1 MDGAISAS
9 TKKKKTLVKK
19 VYDVWA
25 DRMTHIHASLV

>member
-9 TKKKKTLVKK
+9 TEKKTLVKK
-19 VYDVWA
+19 AFDMWA